1 MAYHLSQIDKDALI
15 RLRFSGE
22 TSQREHE
29 EARSAA
35 AELCEITGYR
45 RLIVDVTEVESFM
58 SGSTLK
64 LFKFG
69 TEFAMGQFPR
79 KVKIAAV
86 NENGPQPDMD
96 FIANVAHNR
105 GFTIELFNDVD
116 EAWRWLQR

>member
-1 MAYHLSQIDKDALI
+1 M

-22 TSQREHE
+22 SSQRENE
-29 EARSAA
+29 EARSAV

-58 SGSTLK
+58 SGSTLD

-79 KVKIAAV
+79 KMKIAVV
-86 NENGPQPDMD
+86 NENGPQPDVNLV
-96 FIANVAHNR
+96 ILVALNL
-105 GFTIELFNDVD
+105 GFTMELFNDVD
-116 EAWRWLQR
+116 EAWRWLQQ

>member
-1 MAYHLSQIDKDALI
+1 MPYHLSQIDKDALM

-22 TSQREHE
+22 SSLRENE

-35 AELCEITGYR
+35 AELSEITGYR
-45 RLIVDVTEVESFM
+45 RLIVDVTEAGSFM
-58 SGSTLK
+58 SGSTLD

-69 TEFAMGQFPR
+69 TEFAKGQFPR

-86 NENGPQPDMD
+86 NENGPQRDIE
-96 FIANVAHNR
+96 FIVNVANNR

-116 EAWRWLQR
+116 EAWRWLQQ